1 MTLKTRCQSIGSAFG
16 EAMTCLA
23 LALRSSLRP
32 GILFRSS
39 LLCLLAFGLWT
50 WLFYNHFAL
59 ISMVSG
65 YLSLFIVG
73 GGAVLG
79 FIPTGGGLG
88 VGAGASVGAGAG
100 FTGMASVAGVLGMLV
115 IYAALLTLAVIALL
129 YLCLIVLSIRL
140 ALRWVLM
147 DSLRERALRQYPHLA
162 QRTCGSSEL
171 LRGARYFVA
180 PWLGLGIGP
189 LLCLLVP
196 VINGALLIVLLAY
209 LNVRFLTAPA
219 LSGIA
224 SGSEQLQ
231 AVQQQRGPMIFFG
244 LLIFLIALVPV
255 LNLLVPALLG
265 AGSCH
270 LAYRGMERA
279 QSPAGAACAP
289 QVSLPP
295 L

>member
-1 MTLKTRCQSIGSAFG
+1 MTLKTRCQAIGSAFG
-16 EAMTCLA
+16 EAMTCLV
-23 LALRSSLRP
+23 LALRSSLRT

-50 WLFYNHFAL
+50 WLFYNHFEL
-59 ISMVSG
+59 ISVASG
-65 YLSLFIVG
+65 YLSVFIVA

-79 FIPTGGGLG
+79 FIPTGSLGLGLGG
-88 VGAGASVGAGAG
+88 VGAGGG
-100 FTGMASVAGVLGMLV
+100 FTGMASGAGALGMLLV
-115 IYAALLTLAVIALL
+115 YAALLTLAVIALL
-129 YLCLIVLSIRL
+129 YLSLIVLSIRL
-140 ALRWVLM
+140 AMRWVLM
-147 DSLRERALRQYPHLA
+147 GSLRERALEQYPHLT
-162 QRTCGSSEL
+162 QRTRGSSEL
-171 LRGARYFVA
+171 LSGARYYLA

-196 VINGALLIVLLAY
+196 LINGVVLIALLAY
-209 LNVRFLTAPA
+209 LNVRFLSAPA

-231 AVQQQRGPMIFFG
+231 AVRQQRGAMIAFG

-270 LAYRGMERA
+270 LAYRGMDRA
-279 QSPAGAACAP
+279 QSPAGVACAP

>member
-32 GILFRSS
+32 GIVMRSS
-39 LLCLLAFGLWT
+39 LLCLLAFGLWS
-50 WLFYNHFAL
+50 WLFYNHFEL
-59 ISMVSG
+59 ISIASG

-88 VGAGASVGAGAG
+88 LGGVGAGGG
-100 FTGMASVAGVLGMLV
+100 FTGVASGAGVLGMLL
-115 IYAALLTLAVIALL
+115 IYAALLTLAVIVLL
-129 YLCLIVLSIRL
+129 YLSLIVLSIRL

-147 DSLRERALRQYPHLA
+147 GSLRQRALQQYPHLT
-162 QRTCGSSEL
+162 QQTRGSAKL
-171 LRGARYFVA
+171 LSGARYYVA

-189 LLCLLVP
+189 LVCLLVP

-231 AVQQQRGPMIFFG
+231 AVRQQRGAMIFFG

-279 QSPAGAACAP
+279 QSPAGAVCAP

>member
-1 MTLKTRCQSIGSAFG
+1 MSLKTRCQSIGSAFG
-16 EAMTCLA
+16 EALTCLA

-32 GILFRSS
+32 GIVLRSS
-39 LLCLLAFGLWT
+39 FLCLLAFGLWT
-50 WLFYNHFAL
+50 WLFYNHFEL
-59 ISMVSG
+59 ISIISG

-88 VGAGASVGAGAG
+88 LASGASVGAGGG
-100 FTGMASVAGVLGMLV
+100 FAGMASVAGVLGMLV
-115 IYAALLTLAVIALL
+115 IYAALLTLAVIAML

-140 ALRWVLM
+140 ALRWSLM
-147 DSLRERALRQYPHLA
+147 GSLRERALRQYPHLA
-162 QRTCGSSEL
+162 QRARGPSQILS
-171 LRGARYFVA
+171 GARYFVA

-189 LLCLLVP
+189 LLCLLIP

-209 LNVRFLTAPA
+209 LNVRFLSAPA

-231 AVQQQRGPMIFFG
+231 AVGQQRGAMIFFG

-255 LNLLVPALLG
+255 VNLLVPALLG
-265 AGSCH
+265 AGACH

-279 QSPAGAACAP
+279 QSPAGAACTP